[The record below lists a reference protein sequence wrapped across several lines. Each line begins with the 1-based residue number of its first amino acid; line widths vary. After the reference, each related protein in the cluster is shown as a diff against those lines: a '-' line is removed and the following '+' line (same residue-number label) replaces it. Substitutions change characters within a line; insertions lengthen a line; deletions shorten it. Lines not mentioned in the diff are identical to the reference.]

1 MATVCKPSTKPTI
14 RSLNL
19 RRACSASVIP
29 RSPVLASPAPINTP
43 AMRDSDDG
51 KLGFWSV
58 VAIGIGIGGMV
69 GGTSTNARCGTS
81 TWRLMRLA

>member
-1 MATVCKPSTKPTI
+1 
-14 RSLNL
+14 
-19 RRACSASVIP
+19 
-29 RSPVLASPAPINTP
+29 
-43 AMRDSDDG
+43 MRDSDDG

-58 VAIGIGIGGMV
+58 VAIAIGIGIGGMV